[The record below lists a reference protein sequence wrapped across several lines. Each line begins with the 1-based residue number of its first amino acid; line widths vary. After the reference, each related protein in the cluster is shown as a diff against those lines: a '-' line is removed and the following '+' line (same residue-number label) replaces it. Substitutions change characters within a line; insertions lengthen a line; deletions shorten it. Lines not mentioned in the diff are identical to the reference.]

1 MTEAYLALRL
11 YSAFILYILFSAS
24 FMKQDRRRSD
34 NALLLILLA
43 AACLML
49 CGAFYYAFILW
60 NIPRGY
66 KAANF
71 LNTILFYAVI
81 TGFTVYLDLYIS
93 ERSDEGN
100 TRFFS
105 GYIVAASV
113 CGAAGFLFWALAPWF
128 TQLGET
134 GMITNTALYWAGQ
147 MPGLLIVATDIVL
160 IIRSRKRL
168 SGGRAAALLSLAVLP
183 VAGIILEL
191 VLSLKELRYCG
202 ITLSLILV
210 YTLVHTNLVDRIT
223 EQLNRN
229 RIELMESQIR
239 PHFLFN
245 CLNSIYYLCGKDAD
259 KADEALTQ
267 FADYLSCNVD
277 AINHSRLVPF
287 AQELEHIRHYLALE
301 KLRFG
306 EELEVQWD
314 IREENFRIPLL
325 SVQPIVE
332 NAVKHGLFKKRDGGV
347 IRIESLK
354 INNHYRIRVDDDGVG
369 FDPERYREDGR
380 PHVGIDNVRRRL
392 ETESGATLT
401 IRSRVGYGTTA
412 EILIPVR
419 KTGRISSGG

>member
-183 VAGIILEL
+183 VAGI
-191 VLSLKELRYCG
+191 SW
-202 ITLSLILV
+202 
-210 YTLVHTNLVDRIT
+210 NLCCR
-223 EQLNRN
+223 
-229 RIELMESQIR
+229 
-239 PHFLFN
+239 
-245 CLNSIYYLCGKDAD
+245 
-259 KADEALTQ
+259 
-267 FADYLSCNVD
+267 
-277 AINHSRLVPF
+277 
-287 AQELEHIRHYLALE
+287 
-301 KLRFG
+301 
-306 EELEVQWD
+306 
-314 IREENFRIPLL
+314 
-325 SVQPIVE
+325 
-332 NAVKHGLFKKRDGGV
+332 
-347 IRIESLK
+347 
-354 INNHYRIRVDDDGVG
+354 
-369 FDPERYREDGR
+369 
-380 PHVGIDNVRRRL
+380 
-392 ETESGATLT
+392 
-401 IRSRVGYGTTA
+401 
-412 EILIPVR
+412 
-419 KTGRISSGG
+419 